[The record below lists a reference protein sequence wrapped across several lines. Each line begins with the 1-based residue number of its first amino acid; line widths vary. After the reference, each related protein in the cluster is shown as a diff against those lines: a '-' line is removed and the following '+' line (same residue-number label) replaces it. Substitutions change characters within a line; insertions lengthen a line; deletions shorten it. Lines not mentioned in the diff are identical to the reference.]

1 MTPETEHIMNLA
13 TVWVR
18 SLNREHTIHARQQ
31 VQEAIEA
38 LVAELSAAK
47 ARVAEL
53 ERQLDHLKPL
63 TEPARWGVERSPV
76 LEAAMRGNNG
86 PVLMSPPP
94 DGTLA
99 RVAELEAEHA
109 ALKLAKEAKQ

>member
-1 MTPETEHIMNLA
+1 MSDIMLDIIKRWLTDSVSTSTGSGPPGEVFSA
-13 TVWVR
+13 YE
-18 SLNREHTIHARQQ
+18 SLVNERD
-31 VQEAIEA
+31 
-38 LVAELSAAK
+38 AAK

-99 RVAELEAEHA
+99 RVAELEAECA
-109 ALKLAKEAKQ
+109 ALKLAKEGK